1 MVANIGD
8 FGYKEA
14 KGLEKTGYTGKGLH
28 INLPKKYLEIGLWR
42 MSKSGSPALWTPTG
56 WLLKK
61 VNCVTYTGI

>member
-14 KGLEKTGYTGKGLH
+14 KGPEKAGYTGKGLR
-28 INLPKKYLEIGLWR
+28 INLAKKYLEIGLWP

-56 WLLKK
+56 RLLQK
-61 VNCVTYTGI
+61 VKCLTYIGI